1 MRIELAAALSGA
13 LLLAACAQPHQI
25 EDRQDYIAEATRSF
39 PGETRER
46 VISAAQVVLKLS
58 DPSDFDFRYT
68 LDGFVGL
75 RRYFVYA
82 VLASQQGQEKWQFV
96 TRENPGAIDASV
108 SISEAGTVSGG
119 YSTTPFERAMNSIPL
134 YRLFWSR
141 VEYVLG
147 RRSDWV
153 TCDEAAK
160 PLGDTK
166 TNIAEALGGLCGS
179 RSNGRDAPP
188 PAQMAPMRAMQPKTS
203 ASKRR

>member
-1 MRIELAAALSGA
+1 MRIQVAAALSGA
-13 LLLAACAQPHQI
+13 LLLAACAQPHKI
-25 EDRQDYIAEATRSF
+25 EDRQDYVAEATRNF

-46 VISAAQVVLKLS
+46 VIAAAQTVLKQS
-58 DPSDFDFRYT
+58 DAPDFDFRFT

-96 TRENPGAIDASV
+96 TRENPGSIEASV

-119 YSTTPFERAMNSIPL
+119 YSVTPFERAMNSIPL

-153 TCDEAAK
+153 TCEEAAK
-160 PLGDTK
+160 PLEDTN
-166 TNIAEALGGLCGS
+166 TSVAEALGGLCGS
-179 RSNGRDAPP
+179 TSKGRDAPP
-188 PAQMAPMRAMQPKTS
+188 PQQMAPMRIVEPK
-203 ASKRR
+203 AVKPKRR